1 VHRPRYRC
9 VSVILVA
16 QPLTSVTC
24 SFTFEAA
31 HTLPWHPGKCKNLHG
46 HSYRL
51 DVTVRGPLDANG
63 VVIDFDRL
71 KEIVD
76 REVINRWDH
85 RDLNQ
90 VLDNP
95 TAELLAHKAW
105 QLLTDAGVP
114 LAALRL
120 WETTTSSVE
129 LTTDSG
135 S

>member
-1 VHRPRYRC
+1 MAE
-9 VSVILVA
+9 LE
-16 QPLTSVTC
+16 TSVTC

-31 HTLPWHPGKCKNLHG
+31 HKLAWHPGKCRNLHG

-51 DVTVRGPLDANG
+51 DITVRGPLDANG
-63 VVIDFDRL
+63 VVIDFDL
-71 KEIVD
+71 LHEIVD
-76 REVINRWDH
+76 REVIAQWDH

-95 TAELLAHKAW
+95 TAELLAHRAW
-105 QLLTDAGVP
+105 ELLADAGLT

-120 WETTTSSVE
+120 WETDTSSVE
-129 LTTDSG
+129 LRGGDG